1 MMFYLLTH
9 GYGCSARLLHQ
20 LVEGLGLSGL
30 PFKRVHLWPKKFEGC
45 VGGGVGGELPAHSVA
60 YFVGLEVDPRRGKE
74 GAVLDVDKV
83 RDGFLRVLWT
93 HLCCSRVREV
103 RRSGSIFSVFAHA
116 FYVAPTGL

>member
-1 MMFYLLTH
+1 MRYPPTLPPPPPL
-9 GYGCSARLLHQ
+9 RK

-60 YFVGLEVDPRRGKE
+60 YFVGLEVDQRRSKE

-83 RDGFLRVLWT
+83 RACAPVFVIIVL
-93 HLCCSRVREV
+93 LCF
-103 RRSGSIFSVFAHA
+103 GWLFAWL
-116 FYVAPTGL
+116 VG